1 MNYISDDIIEIN
13 IKNLNDKYEI
23 YFNKCLYVTNI
34 VKTYEGKNIITK
46 EKIIIDIYNND
57 IIFLA
62 KRLSNKI
69 INIEHP
75 NIINILDIIIQNN
88 IYIIKPYLNNIIIDN
103 NTYLFNT
110 CKQIIIGIKYIFDKN
125 IDIET
130 LTINNIY
137 YDSNDNLIKVSPVF
151 RNTNQTKKILYGS
164 PLLSP
169 PEIINKNDKED
180 IIINNIY
187 NIISIL
193 ISKKYNNILD
203 CDFLEILSIILDTKK
218 KCSLNDIYIYFNGYK
233 IKKNKYIKDNCN
245 CNYNSNCN
253 CNGNDNIFILDL

>member
-13 IKNLNDKYEI
+13 IKILNNKYEI
-23 YFNKCLYVTNI
+23 YYNKCIYVNNV
-34 VKTYEGKNIITK
+34 VKSYEGKNIITK

-69 INIEHP
+69 VNIDHP

-88 IYIIKPYLNNIIIDN
+88 IYIIKPYLNNIIIDTN
-103 NTYLFNT
+103 SNLFDI
-110 CKQIIIGIKYIFDKN
+110 CKQIIRGLKYIYNKN

-130 LTINNIY
+130 ITINNIY
-137 YDSNDNLIKVSPVF
+137 YDTNNNLIKISPVF
-151 RNTNQTKKILYGS
+151 SNTNPTKKILYGS

-180 IIINNIY
+180 VIINNIY

-193 ISKKYNNILD
+193 ISRKYNNIYD
-203 CDFLEILSIILDTKK
+203 CNFLEILSIISDTKK
-218 KCSLNDIYIYFNGYK
+218 KCTINDIYIYFNGYK
-233 IKKNKYIKDNCN
+233 IKKNKYIKINNLNQTD
-245 CNYNSNCN
+245 
-253 CNGNDNIFILDL
+253 DIFILDL